1 MRSDRSHFSSY
12 KITYLHF
19 SLSSLFVEQIL
30 HQFFQFAHFV
40 FKLNVLCSKLNVF
53 FSKLGHFVFLS
64 RHLDR
69 LVLELRHDLHLRL
82 LELIVFLLQAL
93 NLFGDSFIDG
103 LHLPNHL
110 RLQVLNLVIDNLH
123 LSFDLCNS

>member
-1 MRSDRSHFSSY
+1 MRSDRSHFSSH

-19 SLSSLFVEQIL
+19 SLSSLFVKQIL
-30 HQFFQFAHFV
+30 HQFFQRG
-40 FKLNVLCSKLNVF
+40 SF

-69 LVLELRHDLHLRL
+69 LVLELRHDLQLEV
-82 LELIVFLLQAL
+82 LELIVFLLQAI
-93 NLFGDSFIDG
+93 NLLLRFSDSLIDG

-110 RLQVLNLVIDNLH
+110 RLQVINLVIVNLH

>member
-1 MRSDRSHFSSY
+1 MSSDRSHFSSY

-19 SLSSLFVEQIL
+19 SLSSLFVKQIL
-30 HQFFQFAHFV
+30 HQFFQRG
-40 FKLNVLCSKLNVF
+40 SF

-69 LVLELRHDLHLRL
+69 LVLELRHDLQLEV

>member
-1 MRSDRSHFSSY
+1 MCYDRSHFSSH
-12 KITYLHF
+12 KITYLHL
-19 SLSSLFVEQIL
+19 SLYSLFVKQIL
-30 HQFFQFAHFV
+30 QQFFQFGHFV
-40 FKLNVLCSKLNVF
+40 FKLNVFCSKLC
-53 FSKLGHFVFLS
+53 HFVFIS

-103 LHLPNHL
+103 LHLSFDL
-110 RLQVLNLVIDNLH
+110 RLQVLNLVIDGLH
-123 LSFDLCNS
+123 LSFDLCKS